1 MCLFLAYYLPHR
13 GFPGGSAAKN
23 PPANAGDTGSV
34 PGWGRYPAEGNGK
47 PLQYS
52 WLENLMDR
60 GAWQAK
66 SMVLQELNTT

>member
-1 MCLFLAYYLPHR
+1 MSPKALTAFL
-13 GFPGGSAAKN
+13 GGSDSKESSC
-23 PPANAGDTGSV
+23 NAGDTGSV
-34 PGWGRYPAEGNGK
+34 PGWGRCPAEGNGK

-66 SMVLQELNTT
+66 SMGLQELNTT